1 MPYPTALAIFKELKR
16 PTSIS
21 RLADMLGLDHSTI
34 STAVSSL
41 VAEGLAEKQRDGK
54 KVLVKRS
61 NTLHA
66 RSLEDILKEYPRLP
80 VEKLFTNSSME
91 VLGALAQPHNITDT
105 AAMTGLNRHTVST
118 VLTKLSGYGIV
129 LKEKGR
135 SVLNKRHR
143 HTVDLVNNYW
153 RYAANQRLRDIAD
166 DAIILW
172 QRGPEFLFKTQTGPG
187 QTCEQ
192 DIQPTATTVFSGY
205 NLQIITTTRY
215 YFHSKR
221 RLRVEDHI
229 IHTILIDPQNPTYN
243 SYALA
248 LAARSG
254 ATDLLNTG
262 RYYDME
268 KHIESLQEYLR
279 TKEKNSDAVLPWSEY
294 MDLFSSMVVRGDV

>member
-1 MPYPTALAIFKELKR
+1 MPYPTALTIFKELKR
-16 PTSIS
+16 PASIS

-54 KVLVKRS
+54 KVLVKRP

-80 VEKLFTNSSME
+80 VENLFTNSSME
-91 VLGALAQPHNITDT
+91 VLGALTQPHNITDT

-118 VLTKLSGYGIV
+118 ALTKLSGYGIV

-135 SVLNKRHR
+135 FALNKRHR

-172 QRGPEFLFKTQTGPG
+172 QRGPEFLFKTQTDPG
-187 QTCEQ
+187 HTGEK
-192 DIQPTATTVFSGY
+192 DIQPTATTVFSRY

-215 YFHSKR
+215 YFHTKR
-221 RLRVEDHI
+221 RMRVEDHI

-248 LAARSG
+248 LATRSG
-254 ATDLLNTG
+254 ATDLLSLI
-262 RYYDME
+262 
-268 KHIESLQEYLR
+268 HI
-279 TKEKNSDAVLPWSEY
+279 
-294 MDLFSSMVVRGDV
+294 

>member
-1 MPYPTALAIFKELKR
+1 MPYPTALAIFRQLKR
-16 PTSIS
+16 PASIS
-21 RLADMLGLDHSTI
+21 RLVDMLGLDHSTI

-54 KVLVKRS
+54 KVLVKRP

-66 RSLEDILKEYPRLP
+66 RSLEDILKEYPRLS

-91 VLGALAQPHNITDT
+91 VMGALTQPHNITDT

-118 VLTKLSGYGIV
+118 ALTKLSGYGIV

-135 SVLNKRHR
+135 FVLNKRHR
-143 HTVDLVNNYW
+143 HTVDFVNNYW
-153 RYAANQRLRDIAD
+153 HFAANQRLHYIAD

-172 QRGPEFLFKTQTGPG
+172 QRGPEFLFKTQTDPER
-187 QTCEQ
+187 TDEQ
-192 DIQPTATTVFSGY
+192 DIQPTATTIFSEY
-205 NLQIITTTRY
+205 NLQIITTARY
-215 YFHSKR
+215 YFHTKR

-229 IHTILIDPQNPTYN
+229 IHTLLIDPQNPTYN

-248 LAARSG
+248 LATRSG

-268 KHIESLQEYLR
+268 KHIKSLIEYLR
-279 TKEKNSDAVLPWSEY
+279 IKEKNSDAVLLWSEY
-294 MDLFSSMVVRGDV
+294 IDLFSSMVVRGDV